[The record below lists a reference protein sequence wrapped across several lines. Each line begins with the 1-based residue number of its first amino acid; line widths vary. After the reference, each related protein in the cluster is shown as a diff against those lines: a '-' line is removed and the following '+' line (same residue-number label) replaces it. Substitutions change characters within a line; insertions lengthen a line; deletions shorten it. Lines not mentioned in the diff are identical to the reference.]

1 MSSFINFNNRESGL
15 ESKYSA
21 EVIKTALLKSET
33 KSSIKAETL
42 TKNIK
47 EPVSLNE
54 ALVFFTDK
62 LGAIKQLSQSIV
74 EINEGRVKQ
83 FEMDYASMVKDIKKG
98 YGWIDPDYV
107 ADTWDNSSDS
117 IDFELVRDE
126 IFDRLIAAGLLAHA
140 DDNDPEKAGK
150 KIKSAKDLYVMES
163 EEEVEEISETRYYAF
178 HKGQKHEIEAD
189 SLWGAKQKAI
199 TDLKVKKK
207 DVGMLAIVLADSHDD
222 FSKGKNSEFAF
233 EGETTVYQSATAQLA
248 DEEKFELYT
257 ATLKNKT
264 ATLKATTTTKT
275 WDDGVPVLK
284 YLARGKG
291 KPTEVNINGS
301 FEVAHDHAR
310 GWFYFTDGRKWFG
323 LHIED
328 GYGDSTDL
336 PFNMEVKE
344 SEVNEASRKSIK
356 KYKGLTYLTY
366 FEAPKGYSVNGIGE
380 LSGVVGSPEFFETEK
395 EAQEYAEEQIKYYL
409 GEATVTEAYG
419 KSAGLTKEETMEVA
433 QKFATNE
440 AFYRMSSDTVGTELY
455 AASQALTTYYDWL
468 QAGNDSGEGKSLD
481 HIIDLLKK
489 CKNSIKKFNK
499 AAEVKGTAYESLV
512 NEAKGSAL
520 QDYVETVSQ
529 KTFKGGGN
537 GQNLLDEAMGLA
549 GHIDSYALGRDTR
562 GYEEDGFYG
571 PLTITA
577 FKKLVDQMSADDIK
591 NNQADKYES
600 VVTEAMFS
608 VNDLKKPGLIWWYNK
623 KGDKAQVT
631 KIDKIDNLNFPRAND
646 APKDFDISW
655 GMGTLDEWIEKTGE
669 KNPKV
674 GEVYDI
680 DESVVTEGVMS
691 EIDIIAKEAKNFKEF
706 VKAFKTD
713 GRYKGLDDAGDTE
726 EFEAW
731 LQSVYD
737 NAKMNES
744 VVNEA
749 KFDKKSLMKA
759 MKKDDGFIQL
769 GNGQEYI
776 IYAYDNGNDDNDAMW
791 GDKTIFALDQDG
803 EEHEVKYS
811 DIVSYNESVVT
822 ESKEADEA
830 ESILN
835 DLLDERD
842 MDELHGMSMEDAL
855 DTVGAYGHKGSKA
868 KKIAQELV
876 SMTNES
882 AITEGRSI
890 NKIQKEWT
898 QVTTDMI
905 QKVQA
910 WKDAEGDRKAEILE
924 ELKALTAR
932 KKALESELDV
942 AVAGKDKDVQLVV
955 SEGNAFGAAR
965 AKAIANGEKTFKV
978 EGEEYDV
985 EGVDKEDKENA
996 EEFVSERN
1004 AFLAARAKAIQE
1016 ESDEFEFNGKTY
1028 PVIYEG
1034 NAFGA
1039 ARAEAIANGA
1049 STFTVD
1055 GEEYDVE
1062 DVDAEDKKN
1071 AEEFVEE
1078 SEILW
1083 DALIEKFA
1091 ITNEDLRSDIKKYI
1105 KTNKKEIDALAD
1117 QDDWDRIYSMLMT
1130 DFEVEEDDDKAAD
1143 ELKTIFNI
1151 VY

>member
-62 LGAIKQLSQSIV
+62 LGAIRQLNQSIV

-83 FEMDYASMVKDIKKG
+83 FEMDYTSMVKDIKKG

-107 ADTWDNSSDS
+107 AQTWDNSSDS

-207 DVGMLAIVLADSHDD
+207 DVGMLAIVLADCHDD

-233 EGETTVYQSATAQLA
+233 EGETTVYESATAQLA

-291 KPTEVNINGS
+291 KPTQVNINGS
-301 FEVAHDHAR
+301 FEVAHDVAR

-344 SEVNEASRKSIK
+344 S
-356 KYKGLTYLTY
+356 
-366 FEAPKGYSVNGIGE
+366 
-380 LSGVVGSPEFFETEK
+380 
-395 EAQEYAEEQIKYYL
+395 
-409 GEATVTEAYG
+409 
-419 KSAGLTKEETMEVA
+419 
-433 QKFATNE
+433 
-440 AFYRMSSDTVGTELY
+440 
-455 AASQALTTYYDWL
+455 
-468 QAGNDSGEGKSLD
+468 
-481 HIIDLLKK
+481 
-489 CKNSIKKFNK
+489 
-499 AAEVKGTAYESLV
+499 
-512 NEAKGSAL
+512 
-520 QDYVETVSQ
+520 
-529 KTFKGGGN
+529 
-537 GQNLLDEAMGLA
+537 
-549 GHIDSYALGRDTR
+549 
-562 GYEEDGFYG
+562 
-571 PLTITA
+571 
-577 FKKLVDQMSADDIK
+577 
-591 NNQADKYES
+591 

-608 VNDLKKPGLIWWYNK
+608 VKDLKEPGLIWWYNK

-631 KIDKIDNLNFPRAND
+631 KIDKIDNLNFPRAKD
-646 APKDFDISW
+646 APEGFNISW
-655 GMGTLDEWIEKTGE
+655 GMGTLDDWFEKTGE

-680 DESVVTEGVMS
+680 DESVVTE
-691 EIDIIAKEAKNFKEF
+691 AKF
-706 VKAFKTD
+706 VKDFNRDVLDAKTKEEVLELYPNAEFFIGKSDHFFGELDGNLFFKAYYT
-713 GRYKGLDDAGDTE
+713 KAQE
-726 EFEAW
+726 EFEIK
-731 LQSVYD
+731 SVYSEKGS
-737 NAKMNES
+737 NYVHLYNES
-744 VVNEA
+744 IVTEA

-822 ESKEADEA
+822 ESKEAAEA
-830 ESILN
+830 EAILN
-835 DLLDERD
+835 DLLDERGGD
-842 MDELHGMSMEDAL
+842 MEELHGMEMEDAL
-855 DTVGAYGHKGSKA
+855 DTVEAYGHKGSKA

-882 AITEGRSI
+882 AITEGRSV
-890 NKIQKEWT
+890 NKIQKEWN

-910 WKDAEGDRKAEILE
+910 WKAAEGDRKAEILE
-924 ELKALTAR
+924 ELKALTTR